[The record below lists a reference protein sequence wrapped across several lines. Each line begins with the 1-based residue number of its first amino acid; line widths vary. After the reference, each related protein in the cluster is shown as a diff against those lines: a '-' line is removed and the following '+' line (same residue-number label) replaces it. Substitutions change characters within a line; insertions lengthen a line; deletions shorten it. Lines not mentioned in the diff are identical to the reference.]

1 MLNEFR
7 GAMLG
12 AAIGDALGM
21 PGESEP
27 TRLDRPVTGFLRPS
41 KWHPNRGLSP
51 GQYTDDTQ
59 IMLIA
64 AGLFAENV
72 NRVSDDALFSVEK
85 YSKSLLNLYSSGM
98 MRFLDTTVTSAC
110 EHMKAGYEV
119 SGIYS
124 TTSGCIPLGLPFAL
138 VYRDRVSLREY
149 LVEACSV
156 THTHPA
162 AHAAAVSFAMLIS
175 ATLNGHT
182 HPFSVAADS
191 AFSEDERLGQTIET
205 ALSLEKE
212 GISLD
217 AALSAIGNDLSVY
230 QTLPLAMFIISRYG
244 ESDDLFTIAASVGGN
259 TDTIGFICGAW
270 AGAQYGSVSL
280 PTDLLINLEDRI
292 KTEQYAEI
300 LHRRYAG
307 KN

>member
-12 AAIGDALGM
+12 AAMGDALGM

-27 TRLDRPVTGFLRPS
+27 TRFDHPVTGFLRPS

-59 IMLIA
+59 MMLIA

-72 NRVSDDALFSVEK
+72 NRASDDALFSVEK
-85 YSKSLLNLYSSGM
+85 YSESLLNLYSSGR
-98 MRFLDTTVTSAC
+98 MRFLDATVTSAC

-124 TTSGCIPLGLPFAL
+124 TTSGCIPPGLPFAL
-138 VYRDRVSLREY
+138 VYRDPVSLREH
-149 LVEACSV
+149 LVEACAV

-175 ATLNGHT
+175 ATINGHSD
-182 HPFSVAADS
+182 PFSVAVDS
-191 AFSEDERLGQTIET
+191 AFPEDVTLGQKIET

-217 AALSAIGNDLSVY
+217 AALSVIGNDLSVY
-230 QTLPLAMFIISRYG
+230 QTLPLAIFIISRYG
-244 ESDDLFTIAASVGGN
+244 ETDDLFTIAASVGGN

-270 AGAQYGSVSL
+270 AGACYGSTGL
-280 PTDLLINLEDRI
+280 PTDLLI
-292 KTEQYAEI
+292 
-300 LHRRYAG
+300 
-307 KN
+307 